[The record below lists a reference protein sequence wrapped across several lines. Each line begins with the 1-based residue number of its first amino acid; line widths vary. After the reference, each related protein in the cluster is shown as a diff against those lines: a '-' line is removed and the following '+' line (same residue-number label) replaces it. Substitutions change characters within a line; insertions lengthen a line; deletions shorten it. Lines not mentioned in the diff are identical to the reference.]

1 MRVNQKELSGEGES
15 PATPQ
20 LQFASVELTLRCNH
34 RCLHCGSTAGRA
46 RDQELK
52 AEQWISIMHQLAE
65 LGCNEV
71 CLLGGEPF
79 LLPGWLRVAEAI
91 CDLGMDLVLITNGW
105 LVNPRL
111 VRRLRR
117 LRRLARI
124 GVSLDG
130 ATAETHDRIRNR
142 PGSFSRAD
150 GALRM
155 LTEAGFEVGAITSVS
170 RLNLAELPRMR
181 DMLLGRNITW
191 QLQAVLG
198 HGERWSSEWS
208 LTPEEH
214 YQVAEFIC
222 KSRAAFGV
230 EALPVTGSH
239 DFGYNS
245 GRLSGYAELPDWHG
259 CAGGIAT
266 LGICSTGEV
275 KPCLSQPD
283 FAIVG
288 DLRTEKLQEIWS
300 DGRRFRRT
308 RQFRPDMLS
317 GLCRSCTY
325 AEGCRG
331 GCPGLPLSYTGSDS
345 DNPFCLYRLERQGRV
360 PPDPLEEGWA
370 L

>member
-1 MRVNQKELSGEGES
+1 VSRNLKEPARGQES
-15 PATPQ
+15 VAAPR
-20 LQFASVELTLRCNH
+20 LQFVNVELTLRCNH

-46 RDQELK
+46 RDQELD
-52 AEQWISIMHQLAE
+52 AEQWTSVMHQLAE
-65 LGCNEV
+65 LGCTEV
-71 CLLGGEPF
+71 CLLGGEPVLF
-79 LLPGWLRVAEAI
+79 PAWFRVAEAI

-111 VRRLRR
+111 VRRLKR
-117 LRRLARI
+117 LKRLVRI

-130 ATAETHDRIRNR
+130 ATAETHDRIRDC
-142 PGSFSRAD
+142 PGSFSRAA

-155 LTEAGFEVGAITSVS
+155 LAEAGFEVGAITSVS
-170 RLNLAELPRMR
+170 KLNLTELSQMR
-181 DMLLGRNITW
+181 DILLGQNMTW
-191 QLQAVLG
+191 QLQTVMG
-198 HGERWSSEWS
+198 HGERWSGEWN

-214 YQVAEFIC
+214 YQVAEFIS
-222 KSRAAFGV
+222 KSRATFGA

-266 LGICSTGEV
+266 LGICSTGGV

-283 FAIVG
+283 YRIVG
-288 DLRTEKLQEIWS
+288 DLRTETLQEIWS
-300 DGRRFRRT
+300 DDNRFRRT
-308 RQFRPDMLS
+308 RQFRLDMLG
-317 GLCRSCTY
+317 GLCRSCPY

-331 GCPGLPLSYTGSDS
+331 GCPNLPLSFTGADS
-345 DNPFCLYRLERQGRV
+345 DNPFCLYRLERQGCV
-360 PPDPLEEGWA
+360 PPDPLEKGWI